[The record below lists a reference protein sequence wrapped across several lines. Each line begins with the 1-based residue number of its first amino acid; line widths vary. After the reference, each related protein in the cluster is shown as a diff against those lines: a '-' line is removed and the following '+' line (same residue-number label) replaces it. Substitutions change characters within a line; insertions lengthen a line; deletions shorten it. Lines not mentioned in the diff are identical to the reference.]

1 MKTYVVDEQTINQ
14 IKEFLEQTPVVS
26 APKGREMNYTI
37 IQRLKMF
44 ICKHFGHRNVFI
56 HEYDRYVV
64 YSCKRCGHLNSG
76 GEQ

>member
-1 MKTYVVDEQTINQ
+1 
-14 IKEFLEQTPVVS
+14 
-26 APKGREMNYTI
+26 MNYTI